1 MISLLSFSESQ
12 GAIKSFDMTKS
23 SDNKKIKPPDY
34 YTNIQPVATD
44 EYKVFAL
51 ENEWIHRDGMKSEIW
66 KVLKREWPVKAV
78 KIVGSEEVI
87 DKHTNVS
94 LKTFHA
100 SQTPQIINEIV
111 QFQILPVFT
120 EAANLFAMAKQFLVV
135 IFRVHSFRNPDET
148 LFVTVDQPLF
158 PSSRSSSGVF
168 QKNTGLEET
177 YC

>member
-1 MISLLSFSESQ
+1 MISLLSFSENQ

-23 SDNKKIKPPDY
+23 SDNKKNKLPDY

-51 ENEWIHRDGMKSEIW
+51 ENEWIHLDGMKSEIW

-120 EAANLFAMAKQFLVV
+120 EAANLFAMAK
-135 IFRVHSFRNPDET
+135 
-148 LFVTVDQPLF
+148 
-158 PSSRSSSGVF
+158 
-168 QKNTGLEET
+168 
-177 YC
+177 